1 MDKYIVFEDFLKKIE
16 ADYSKDEDLKLHNTF
31 KIGGIAKFFVSPS
44 TEEDLKE
51 ILLKCREL
59 DIKHYLLGKGS
70 NVLFSDDLFDG
81 VIISTAKNFDKISLI
96 SENMIECQAGV
107 TLASL
112 CNFALE
118 NSFTGFECFYGI
130 PGTVGGAIITNAGA
144 YGSEVSDVVVEVK
157 HLDENLDFGSYIGD
171 EIQFSYRHSAYETNN
186 FTICSVVFVC
196 EKGNK
201 DEIKAKMDDL
211 IQRRK
216 DKQPLEYPS
225 AGSTFKRPVGGY
237 AAALIDQAQLK
248 GKQIGGAQVSEK
260 HAGFLINKD
269 NSTFDDMIKLIDFVK
284 QTVKQT
290 SDIDLECEVR
300 IIK

>member
-1 MDKYIVFEDFLKKIE
+1 MDKYISFEEFLNQSDICFT
-16 ADYSKDEDLKLHNTF
+16 KDEDIKLHNTF
-31 KIGGIAKFFVSPS
+31 KIGGNAKYFVSPAS
-44 TEEDLKE
+44 EEELKE
-51 ILLKCREL
+51 ILLKCKQL

-70 NVLFSDDLFDG
+70 NVLFSDADFDG
-81 VIISTAKNFDKISLI
+81 VIISTAKNFDNIKLI
-96 SENMIECQAGV
+96 GENMIECQAGV
-107 TLASL
+107 TLATL

-118 NSFTGFECFYGI
+118 SSFTGFECFYGI

-171 EIQFSYRHSAYETNN
+171 EIDFSYRHSVYETNKY
-186 FTICSVVFVC
+186 TICSVIFVC

-269 NSTFDDMIKLIDFVK
+269 NSTFEDMMKLIEFVK
-284 QTVKQT
+284 KTVKQT
-290 SDIDLECEVR
+290 SGIDLECEVR
-300 IIK
+300 IVE